1 MTIGKKHEAIEIKLE
16 GEKLEQVTEFVYLG
30 GLITE
35 DAKCTKDV
43 KRRIGLASAM
53 FGQLRKIWKSKSITI
68 RTKKKLYET
77 LVIPVLLYGAECWS
91 LKKEDERRLLVAEM
105 GWLRGIL
112 GRSRRERIRN
122 EITRKDMGQ
131 ETTIID
137 RIRKRRL
144 TWFGHVS
151 RMENGRLPLNTLHA
165 QIEGQRS
172 RGRPAKTWMKN
183 VMEDIESLG
192 LDIREAVD
200 MTRERQVWRRL
211 VGASSSALA

>member
-1 MTIGKKHEAIEIKLE
+1 
-16 GEKLEQVTEFVYLG
+16 
-30 GLITE
+30 
-35 DAKCTKDV
+35 
-43 KRRIGLASAM
+43 
-53 FGQLRKIWKSKSITI
+53 
-68 RTKKKLYET
+68 
-77 LVIPVLLYGAECWS
+77 
-91 LKKEDERRLLVAEM
+91 
-105 GWLRGIL
+105 
-112 GRSRRERIRN
+112 
-122 EITRKDMGQ
+122 MGQ

-137 RIRKRRL
+137 RIRRTRL